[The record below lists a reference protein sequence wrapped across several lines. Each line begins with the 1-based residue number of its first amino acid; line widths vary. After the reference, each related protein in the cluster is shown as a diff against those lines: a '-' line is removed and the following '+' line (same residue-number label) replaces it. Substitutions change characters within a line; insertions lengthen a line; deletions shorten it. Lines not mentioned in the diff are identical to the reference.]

1 MLNLDT
7 NVLLALMEDKL
18 RADEERAMDH
28 DPEWGIS
35 AIVFWELTKLWQV
48 GKLKRSPSDA
58 VLNAALRQ
66 LAIWP
71 LTHEIGQGILRL
83 DFSSDPADE
92 IIAATSLV
100 HGAPLLTRDDRI
112 LRSNITP
119 LAIR

>member
-7 NVLLALMEDKL
+7 NVVLAFVEDDLRSDERHEME
-18 RADEERAMDH
+18 AD
-28 DPEWGIS
+28 PSWGIS
-35 AIVFWELTKLWQV
+35 PMVMWEIAKLGSVGRIGVRFDDPGLTAVFNRLI
-48 GKLKRSPSDA
+48 
-58 VLNAALRQ
+58 
-66 LAIWP
+66 IWP
-71 LTHEIGQGILRL
+71 ITHTIARATLRL

-100 HGAPLLTRDDRI
+100 HGAPLLTRDHRI

>member
-1 MLNLDT
+1 MLFRGHRIPMS
-7 NVLLALMEDKL
+7 LADPDL
-18 RADEERAMDH
+18 RRFI
-28 DPEWGIS
+28 G
-35 AIVFWELTKLWQV
+35 
-48 GKLKRSPSDA
+48 A
-58 VLNAALRQ
+58 VR
-66 LAIWP
+66 IWP
-71 LTHEIGQGILRL
+71 FSVEVALAVVGL